1 MKSILELF
9 DTDTYIVKSVK
20 TFKEDYRLNAEY
32 FSHDNSYE
40 FDENIE
46 TKKLSKLAQ
55 IIGFGPFKRYYIK
68 DKKLGIPLISSSGMM
83 ELEPSYDS
91 IISKEFNPDWLKY
104 VVNRNTIL
112 VSCSGTIGNVTLV
125 DSRLQGMAIS
135 QHALRVIVTDETY
148 VGLIY
153 TFLTSEFGKSLLSG
167 KKSGAVI
174 DEIYEN
180 DLNRIDIPIIDLGT
194 KIKLNELILTAFR
207 KRDEANEL
215 LINAKEFVLK
225 YNNLPPLD
233 ETETKTIDPEKE
245 IEIRMVS
252 TEEFANDYRL
262 DAHFYNPM
270 AKKAADNIAE
280 FSSKY
285 GQLNN
290 PNITSHIYYLNRFS
304 RTFVSKEYGIPYLAG
319 KDLIMIKPYDISYLS
334 KTETY
339 NLNEYKLKKGWILM
353 TCSGTLGRTCYIWN
367 NYENWV
373 GTHDLIRII
382 SSTEFDSGYLLAFLS
397 SPYGYHQALRYKHGA
412 VIDHLTPDQIS
423 EILIPIPEDIKIKE
437 IGDLVRQ
444 AYDLRA
450 EAIYLEEEAQ
460 KILTIALTGK

>member
-9 DTDTYIVKSVK
+9 DADTYIVKSVK
-20 TFKEDYRLNAEY
+20 TLKEDYRLNAEY

-46 TKKLSKLAQ
+46 TTKLSEIAQ

-68 DKKLGIPLISSSGMM
+68 DEKLGIPLISSSGMM
-83 ELEPSYDS
+83 EMEPSYDS
-91 IISKEFNPDWLKY
+91 IISKEYNPDWSKY

-135 QHALRVIVTDETY
+135 QHALRVILADETD
-148 VGLIY
+148 VGLVY
-153 TFLTSEFGKSLLSG
+153 TFLSSEYGKSLLSG

-180 DLNRIDIPIIDLGT
+180 DLNRIDVPIIDLGN

-207 KRDEANEL
+207 KRDEANGL
-215 LINAKEFVLK
+215 LMNAEEFVLK
-225 YNNLPPLD
+225 YNNLPLLD
-233 ETETKTIDPEKE
+233 ESETKTIDPKKE
-245 IEIRMVS
+245 IEIRMVN
-252 TEEFANDYRL
+252 TEEFTNDYRL

-270 AKKAADNIAE
+270 AKKAADNIVE

-285 GQLNN
+285 DQLNN

-304 RTFVSKEYGIPYLAG
+304 RTFVGKEYGIPYLTG

-373 GTHDLIRII
+373 GTHDLVRII

-397 SPYGYHQALRYKHGA
+397 SSYGYHQALRYKHGA

-423 EILIPIPEDIKIKE
+423 EIIIPIPEDLKIKE

-450 EAIYLEEEAQ
+450 EAICLEDEAQ
-460 KILTIALTGK
+460 EILTKALTGK